1 MSVSVEPVTTPVSVE
16 NLIQEKNQSALPFS
30 VPHKQKMFD
39 TWTTLLLKDKAP
51 AYNFRKQ
58 ATLADQQGPLFQ
70 LGRRDACP

>member
-39 TWTTLLLKDKAP
+39 T
-51 AYNFRKQ
+51 
-58 ATLADQQGPLFQ
+58 
-70 LGRRDACP
+70 